1 MLKASHQDTAT
12 QHRSWYHTFQEA
24 VHSIGLF
31 NPLAVVVSGT
41 PMSMQVA
48 TFLTPS
54 TLQAQTMG
62 RRSLLAALQ
71 HCRARALQ
79 SFCTASFPQ
88 KERLMFRYLRN
99 MDRRKHLADYPKLT
113 FPHMYVLKGGYQ
125 TFHELFPAMC
135 NPQHA
140 YVRMHD
146 AVHLEDHKAC
156 RKVVKA
162 AWDQKAACNRSFV

>member
-1 MLKASHQDTAT
+1 
-12 QHRSWYHTFQEA
+12 
-24 VHSIGLF
+24 
-31 NPLAVVVSGT
+31 
-41 PMSMQVA
+41 
-48 TFLTPS
+48 
-54 TLQAQTMG
+54 
-62 RRSLLAALQ
+62 
-71 HCRARALQ
+71 
-79 SFCTASFPQ
+79 
-88 KERLMFRYLRN
+88 MFRYLRN

-146 AVHLEDHKAC
+146 AAHLEDHKAC

-162 AWDQKAACNRSFV
+162 AWDKKIARNRSFA